1 MGWKSANI
9 SAKDAIPE
17 IKALKVKVF
26 RLIKQYGIID
36 INSGNENYEN
46 FYKEYLSIT
55 NDPTLKESLTFT
67 YNNVKTAES
76 GKPSPKF
83 DYENHK
89 GGKTSLGKSEG
100 QICLYRCLGDLV
112 SSRSTIQK
120 SGRTISR

>member
-17 IKALKVKVF
+17 IKALKVKVKN

-55 NDPTLKESLTFT
+55 NDPTLKNFYL
-67 YNNVKTAES
+67 
-76 GKPSPKF
+76 
-83 DYENHK
+83 
-89 GGKTSLGKSEG
+89 
-100 QICLYRCLGDLV
+100 
-112 SSRSTIQK
+112 
-120 SGRTISR
+120 